1 MISISVYRNSKKN
14 IEQFIVKG
22 HAYAADPGQDI
33 VCAAVS
39 VLTQTT
45 VLALHEIAK
54 VAIEY
59 EVKNGYLKCKLPI
72 NLMEKELYDTK
83 LLIDTMLLGLN
94 NIRESYP
101 KYVEIYDKE
110 V

>member
-1 MISISVYRNSKKN
+1 MISISIYRNAKKN
-14 IEQFIVKG
+14 IEQFIVEG

-39 VLTQTT
+39 VLSQTT
-45 VLALHEIAK
+45 VLALHEIVH

-59 EVKNGYLKCKLPI
+59 KVENGYLKCKLPM
-72 NLMEKELYDTK
+72 NLMEKELYEAK

-101 KYVEIYDKE
+101 QYVEIHYKE

>member
-1 MISISVYRNSKKN
+1 MISISIYRKVNKE
-14 IEQFIVKG
+14 IEQFVVEG

-39 VLTQTT
+39 VLSQTT
-45 VLALHEIAK
+45 VLALHQIAH

-59 EVKNGYLKCKLPI
+59 EVKNGYLKCKLPT
-72 NLMEKELYDTK
+72 NLTKKELYETK

-94 NIRESYP
+94 NIQESYP
-101 KYVEIYDKE
+101 QYIEIHDKE